1 MDCRVE
7 PGNDG
12 KAKHMAES
20 AVFTPAPV
28 KPAISID
35 DLDKIDIRVGT
46 IEAVEDVP
54 ASQKLVR
61 LRVNFGDHQRIILAG
76 MKMERQNVKSEIEG
90 RQALFVVNLPLRKM
104 AGEKS
109 EGMLLDIG
117 YADGLL
123 PVLAVPEKQIP
134 NGSRAG

>member
-1 MDCRVE
+1 MGD
-7 PGNDG
+7 
-12 KAKHMAES
+12 A
-20 AVFTPAPV
+20 FTPAPV
-28 KPAISID
+28 KPAISIG
-35 DLDKIDIRVGT
+35 DLDKVDIRVGT

-54 ASQKLVR
+54 ASEKLVR

-76 MKMERQNVKSEIEG
+76 MKKERQNLKSEIEG
-90 RQALFVVNLPLRKM
+90 RQALFVVNLLPRNM

-109 EGMLLDIG
+109 EGMLFDIG

-123 PVLAVPEKQIP
+123 PALAVPEKQIP